1 MYIGLLVFFDN
12 VGVETLLR
20 YCNHQLL
27 TSKRKKKDNIF
38 KTIYRQGRII
48 HTFNVDSQPYKS
60 IILVVSIPKEKS
72 KQVLTDRIERRTF
85 EGKDG
90 DKSCRLYTFF
100 CFSF

>member
-1 MYIGLLVFFDN
+1 MYIGFLVFFDN
-12 VGVETLLR
+12 VGIETLLR

-48 HTFNVDSQPYKS
+48 HTFNVDSQPYRS

-72 KQVLTDRIERRTF
+72 KQVLTDRIER
-85 EGKDG
+85 
-90 DKSCRLYTFF
+90 
-100 CFSF
+100 